1 MFPKSSSEKE
11 REAEREERRVRPGP
25 LHDQRLAQCHR
36 GAVREEENYFLPEK
50 QVRKAVVGAVPQP
63 DCNCFILKDGIPQL
77 ATNKWNSWC
86 QNVK

>member
-1 MFPKSSSEKE
+1 MARSSPRS
-11 REAEREERRVRPGP
+11 AG
-25 LHDQRLAQCHR
+25 LAQCHR
-36 GAVREEENYFLPEK
+36 GAVREEENYFLPET

-63 DCNCFILKDGIPQL
+63 DCNCFIPKDRIPQL